1 MVTIADDIQ
10 QLQPRMSAFQQI
22 VKNYDLIEQRLRDGV
37 PVSALANVLGI
48 KPKTLS
54 NALAKIRKS
63 ASMPALPKTPL
74 EPNTEKPTVPQ
85 PQPEPEPEPDP
96 AVVQAVADKPSELRP
111 AKKTKNTPEDPLKL
125 EVFNAVTSEGI
136 EKNRDALPPIPT
148 DWPMVRKKVN
158 GKETEL
164 YQSPKFKLYSVLP
177 GVDPDAPYGRN
188 EVGVS
193 YNLFGGLTRSMIG
206 KGFIGEDL

>member
-22 VKNYDLIEQRLRDGV
+22 EKNYDLIEQRLRDGV
-37 PVSALANVLGI
+37 PVSSLANVLGI

-85 PQPEPEPEPDP
+85 PQPEPEPDP

-193 YNLFGGLTRSMIG
+193 YNLFGGLTRSTIG

>member
-1 MVTIADDIQ
+1 MVVTIADDIQ

-85 PQPEPEPEPDP
+85 PQPEPEPDP
-96 AVVQAVADKPSELRP
+96 AVVQAIADKPSELRL

-125 EVFNAVTSEGI
+125 EVFNAVTSEDI
-136 EKNRDALPPIPT
+136 EKNCDKLPPIPT

>member
-1 MVTIADDIQ
+1 MVVTIADDIQ

-37 PVSALANVLGI
+37 PVSSLANVLGI

-63 ASMPALPKTPL
+63 APIPVLSKPPL
-74 EPNTEKPTVPQ
+74 EPNAEKTKAPQ
-85 PQPEPEPEPDP
+85 PQPEPKPAT
-96 AVVQAVADKPSELRP
+96 AVVQAVADKPSELQP
-111 AKKTKNTPEDPLKL
+111 AKKTKNTPEDLLKL
-125 EVFNAVTSEGI
+125 EISNTAPSDDI